1 MRRRDMLKL
10 SAGAAMLAAPHIA
23 MAQRERTLKFVPI
36 PDLTTLD
43 PVGSANRAS
52 HNHGYLVFD
61 TLYGLDETFIAQP
74 QMAEGHTVENEGTL
88 WTIRLREGL
97 RFHDGDRFLHATQRP
112 ASDALRLATHSVSR

>member
-23 MAQRERTLKFVPI
+23 MAQRERALKFVPI

-52 HNHGYLVFD
+52 HNHGYLIFD
-61 TLYGLDETFIAQP
+61 TLYGLDRDIYRA
-74 QMAEGHTVENEGTL
+74 ASNGRRAHC
-88 WTIRLREGL
+88 RE
-97 RFHDGDRFLHATQRP
+97 
-112 ASDALRLATHSVSR
+112 